1 MEAAS
6 QLLYLYP
13 ELVFC
18 LDSSMVEHA
27 AVNRGVAGSSP
38 ARGARDSSR
47 SAVFSFIRGCRQI
60 KIQLLT
66 AFNSAI
72 LCRLRKQSRLR
83 GQAVKTSPFHGGN
96 TGSIPVGVI

>member
-1 MEAAS
+1 MFSFEGTNS
-6 QLLYLYP
+6 YKVRYSEKLLVQLLILYP
-13 ELVFC
+13 EIVFC

-72 LCRLRKQSRLR
+72 LCRL
-83 GQAVKTSPFHGGN
+83 
-96 TGSIPVGVI
+96 